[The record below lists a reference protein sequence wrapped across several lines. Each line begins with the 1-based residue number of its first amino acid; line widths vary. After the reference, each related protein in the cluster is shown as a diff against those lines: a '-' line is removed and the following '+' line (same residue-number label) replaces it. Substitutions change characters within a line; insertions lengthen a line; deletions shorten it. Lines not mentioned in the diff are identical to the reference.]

1 MPRWVPR
8 VLSRVRALAAAGRL
22 RFTDKS
28 LAEMWALGLSRDDVI
43 QILAELSPAVA
54 ATRTRSSH
62 GSEWMYEF
70 RPKTPGLSLY
80 LKIVLRHD
88 GVLVSC
94 HEDQAEADDGAG
106 GAA

>member
-8 VLSRVRALAAAGRL
+8 VLSRVRATAAAGRL

-43 QILAELSPAVA
+43 QILA
-54 ATRTRSSH
+54 
-62 GSEWMYEF
+62 
-70 RPKTPGLSLY
+70 GLSLY
-80 LKIVLRHD
+80 LKVVLRHD

-94 HEDQAEADDGAG
+94 HEDQAEADEGAG
-106 GAA
+106 GVA